1 MKFGVVACPDCRT
14 ARIID
19 LSPKTFSCQRCGKRH
34 ESAAIKKFYTTDSDE
49 EARRALGELNV
60 RLSGKLE
67 AYEEFR
73 EAQSRPVPM
82 GVEARRGEAAT
93 VDSLVEGM
101 RGGVVEFDEKGLAQR
116 LEAEGID
123 GDRAASHIERL
134 VAGGVIYEPTPGRFR
149 FV

>member
-34 ESAAIKKFYTTDSDE
+34 ESAKLKKFYTTDSDE

-73 EAQSRPVPM
+73 EAQSRPVLV
-82 GVEARRGEAAT
+82 GAEARRGEVAL
-93 VDSLVEGM
+93 VDSLVEQM
-101 RGGVVEFDEKGLAQR
+101 RGEAREFDEATLAQM
-116 LEAEGID
+116 LDEEGLD
-123 GDRAASHIERL
+123 VSHAASHIERL
-134 VAGGVIYEPTPGRFR
+134 VAGGIIYEPTPGRFR